1 MRIQCRAH
9 WYWLLLLF
17 LFNFVYSFSL
27 KASSLI
33 RLDFLKVVFSGM
45 WGQFDRT
52 LYISR
57 RTNSIIIQLY
67 TTVNKNKLKLK
78 KGWHHLLWTNA
89 IGFFV
94 KAKCQK
100 IQKMTKIVTIEE
112 ESLLKIFRNIFWAT
126 WWISTKFLEGFSL
139 KKFFCALS
147 TVLAL
152 FEIAPTKIK

>member
-17 LFNFVYSFSL
+17 LFNFVYLFSL

-67 TTVNKNKLKLK
+67 TTVN
-78 KGWHHLLWTNA
+78 
-89 IGFFV
+89 FV
-94 KAKCQK
+94 KGKCQK